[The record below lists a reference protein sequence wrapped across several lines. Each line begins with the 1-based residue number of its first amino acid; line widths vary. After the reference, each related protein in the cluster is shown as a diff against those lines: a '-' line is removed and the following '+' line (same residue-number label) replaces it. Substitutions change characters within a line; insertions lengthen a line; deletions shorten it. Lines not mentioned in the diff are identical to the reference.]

1 MVAFAQQQR
10 AQTAPARRPQ
20 PVAKPHSQRAAV
32 AAAIGQAG
40 AQPRLKLGARD
51 DPLEREAEH
60 TAERVIRTSGPIT
73 DDPPAL
79 GTGGSAAAQ
88 RAPPAAAPAA
98 TSMTEGGAPGDAPA
112 DAPVPLPEEAEE
124 PGAAGTLPEPLARRI
139 GRLHRGGRPL
149 PEDLRAFMEP
159 RFGQDFS
166 TVRIHTD
173 DEAAHLSETIHAHAF
188 TLGEHIAFNR
198 GAFRP
203 DSRDGRRLIAHELT
217 HVVQQREA
225 GADRPDAGA
234 APVRRSWIDSL
245 RRGGRRLVG
254 AGIDMATGAYDRL
267 TGALGEIFDKAG
279 NFIASKG
286 MAVVQKLAP
295 DFAAVLQ
302 EIIDKGPVGWLKD
315 RVAAVFDRLVDAV
328 TRLTPQGSVERLSEL
343 FSGML
348 ERAGTILEALASGDC
363 GPLFD
368 AIRRLRTLVTDA
380 AGAAWDRLT
389 DFLSP
394 IGDFFAHL
402 WESTGAPALDFITG
416 VAGDLWDGIK
426 ALGRRIWNWTRPIRD
441 TLGAAWDWVKRRLFG
456 SSNDS
461 GGDNQGGLVGWV
473 QDKAGEAWDWIKAR
487 TRPLWQPIQQGVEWL
502 RELVPPAFV
511 KRLGEDMQAFSNDLG
526 TAEQQMAGAG
536 EEGGPGAGVAENR
549 AALADALPTVESVLE
564 RVRGLLVESGDW
576 MVKTLGGVGDKVAA
590 FFAGLRQLDITR
602 PLARA
607 LGWLERGIAG
617 LSRWAESGVKRL
629 FDGLVTGFD
638 RLKPFIERMIGVVR
652 RLLSVVADLYQ
663 LPQLVVSSVWGLIPE
678 CIRKPVQDFLVNQIL
693 ARIPVFGQLLALPD
707 LWEKVKAKAMEILR
721 KLFVD
726 GDLAAAAWA
735 FFQAAL
741 RLIGLP
747 PELVVSLLAN
757 AAAAIGHILQ
767 DPIGFLLNLVR
778 AAGRG
783 FAQFFSN
790 IFGHLKAGIAGWL
803 FGTLRKGGIEP
814 PEDFSLR
821 SILGVVLQI
830 LDITTDRIFDR
841 IGRRVGSGVALRMR
855 RMLEHATGAWQ
866 FLRTLMEE
874 GPGALWTALRERLS
888 DLGGQVLDSVINWV
902 SITIIKQASI
912 RLTPLLAPTGVS
924 NVIALVMEIYR
935 VITALTAQLRALFEV
950 ANRFLAGVAE
960 IASGALGKAADFLE
974 DALGQAVPP
983 ALAFLAHYAGLGDVS
998 SRIRKMVEGIRERVD
1013 AALDWLIERALRLGE
1028 GFVELARRGGR
1039 AVRRGAR
1046 ALVNWWQTERELE
1059 TEGGER
1065 HTLSVDAE
1073 KERQALT
1080 IESDPQ
1086 PYSQFVADLQLPD
1099 SAADKRKE
1107 ALDAAEEVDR
1117 LSEEC
1122 RALEGQLADSAIDEQ
1137 AYSEKR
1143 KKLSEKLGGAVE
1155 DLVPKTRALLE
1166 LASPGSGGDAERVAE
1181 MASSPAVYGS
1191 TTAAGFGTS
1200 VRVNFLT
1207 RNHDEGSDPDVTNET
1222 WNTLLKRR
1230 GHYVRGHLLNE
1241 DLGGPGDQW
1250 YNLTPLTQRANLLG
1264 SNSMFR
1270 TFEAPVKSVVQ
1281 PEDSKVAGFAVNYI
1295 VTAHYPGGSHPL
1307 EAEVDEELTAARLGD
1322 EGEVSDAKRAT
1333 LELEREI
1340 IEAEKKIPS
1349 SVECR
1354 SNIVLEDGSSGE
1366 SDELDAAQKK
1376 FPIEETIDNSHA
1388 MRQRLDENVNYKGHR
1403 ETIYVNEQPIGK
1415 DNKLKK
1421 FSAIDDD
1428 LADHITRQRDEL
1440 KDEFGYRT
1448 YKDLRQEA
1456 DIDPDVWERIDQDE
1470 SYRLRL
1476 YRRN

>member
-20 PVAKPHSQRAAV
+20 PVARPHSQRAAV
-32 AAAIGQAG
+32 AAAISQAG
-40 AQPRLKLGARD
+40 AQPRLKLGAHD
-51 DPLEREAEH
+51 DPLEREAER
-60 TAERVIRTSGPIT
+60 TAEQVTRTPGPVT
-73 DDPPAL
+73 DDPPAF
-79 GTGGSAAAQ
+79 GTGASAAAQ

-112 DAPVPLPEEAEE
+112 DAPLPLPEEAEE
-124 PGAAGTLPEPLARRI
+124 AGAAGTLPEPLARRI
-139 GRLHRGGRPL
+139 GQLRQGGRPL

-225 GADRPDAGA
+225 GADRPDAEA
-234 APVRRSWIDSL
+234 APVRRSLIGGL
-245 RRGGRRLVG
+245 RRVGSRLVG
-254 AGIDMATGAYDRL
+254 AGIDMAKGAYDRL
-267 TGALGEIFDKAG
+267 TGAVGEIFDKAG

-286 MAVVQKLAP
+286 MAVVEKLAP

-394 IGDFFAHL
+394 IGDFFAQL

-426 ALGRRIWNWTRPIRD
+426 ALGRRIWSWTRPIRE

-473 QDKAGEAWDWIKAR
+473 QDQAGEAWDWIKAR

-511 KRLGEDMQAFSNDLG
+511 KRLGEDMQALSNDLG

-564 RVRGLLVESGDW
+564 RVRGFLVDSGDW
-576 MVKTLGGVGDKVAA
+576 MVRTLGGVGDKVAA

-607 LGWLERGIAG
+607 LGWLEQGIAG
-617 LSRWAESGVKRL
+617 LSRWAERGVQGL
-629 FDGLVTGFD
+629 FGVLVGAFD
-638 RLKPFIERMIGVVR
+638 RLTPFIERMIGVVR

-707 LWEKVKAKAMEILR
+707 LWEKVKAKALEILR

-735 FFQAAL
+735 FFKAAL

-888 DLGGQVLDSVINWV
+888 DLGGQVLDSIINWV
-902 SITIIKQASI
+902 SVTIIKQASI

-998 SRIRKMVEGIRERVD
+998 SRIREMVEGIRERVD

-1080 IESDPQ
+1080 IESEPQ
-1086 PYSQFVADLQLPD
+1086 PYAEFVRKLSLPD
-1099 SAADKRKE
+1099 SAADERVE
-1107 ALDAAEEVDR
+1107 ALESAAKVDKLSGDCRKLEDQLAESTIDEQTYSERRKALERQLGEAMDR
-1117 LSEEC
+1117 LSTLTHE
-1122 RALEGQLADSAIDEQ
+1122 
-1137 AYSEKR
+1137 
-1143 KKLSEKLGGAVE
+1143 
-1155 DLVPKTRALLE
+1155 LLE
-1166 LASPGSGGDAERVAE
+1166 QSTGDSVTDLP
-1181 MASSPAVYGS
+1181 STPAIYGPRTS
-1191 TTAAGFGTS
+1191 AGFGSS
-1200 VRVNFLT
+1200 VRVELLT
-1207 RNHDEGSDPDVTNET
+1207 RDHPPGSTPRNAPENAT
-1222 WNTLLKRR
+1222 WNRLRR
-1230 GHYVRGHLLNE
+1230 RMDGGGTYYVRGHLLNE
-1241 DLGGPGDQW
+1241 HLGGPGDTW
-1250 YNLTPLTQRANLLG
+1250 DNLTPLTQGAN
-1264 SNSMFR
+1264 NRDAESMLHR
-1270 TFEAPVKSVVQ
+1270 FEDPVKDAV
-1281 PEDSKVAGFAVNYI
+1281 EDGRAVNYI
-1295 VTAHYPGGSHPL
+1295 VTANYGVSHPL
-1307 EAEVDEELTAARLGD
+1307 AAEAEAHRTEEGDTDSDVIADIIQAESRIPGTLDCRSEELKPDGTAGGTVAVHQVDNSFKANTLEDYSIRARPKTRFYIDNEARAGNIGRLAQLDGVDRDLAQAIID
-1322 EGEVSDAKRAT
+1322 ERPDGGYRRSAT
-1333 LELEREI
+1333 LKQASGMTDAQWESARKTDAFYVHI
-1340 IEAEKKIPS
+1340 FQ
-1349 SVECR
+1349 R
-1354 SNIVLEDGSSGE
+1354 S
-1366 SDELDAAQKK
+1366 
-1376 FPIEETIDNSHA
+1376 
-1388 MRQRLDENVNYKGHR
+1388 
-1403 ETIYVNEQPIGK
+1403 
-1415 DNKLKK
+1415 
-1421 FSAIDDD
+1421 
-1428 LADHITRQRDEL
+1428 
-1440 KDEFGYRT
+1440 
-1448 YKDLRQEA
+1448 
-1456 DIDPDVWERIDQDE
+1456 
-1470 SYRLRL
+1470 
-1476 YRRN
+1476 

>member
-10 AQTAPARRPQ
+10 AQPAPARRPQ
-20 PVAKPHSQRAAV
+20 PVAKPHSQRAAI
-32 AAAIGQAG
+32 AAVIGQAG
-40 AQPRLKLGARD
+40 LQPRLKLGARD
-51 DPLEREAEH
+51 DPLEREAER
-60 TAERVIRTSGPIT
+60 TAERVTRGPAPAS
-73 DDPPAL
+73 DDPTAPGA
-79 GTGGSAAAQ
+79 GSPDAAR
-88 RAPPAAAPAA
+88 RAPPATAPVA
-98 TSMTEGGAPGDAPA
+98 SGAHGAAPA
-112 DAPVPLPEEAEE
+112 DAPVPLPEEREE
-124 PGAAGTLPEPLARRI
+124 EAPGAADALPEPLARRI
-139 GRLHRGGRPL
+139 GHLQQGGRPL

-166 TVRIHTD
+166 AVRIHTD
-173 DEAAHLSETIHAHAF
+173 DEAARLSEAIHAHAF

-217 HVVQQREA
+217 HVVQQRSA
-225 GADRPDAGA
+225 GVDHQDATA
-234 APVRRSWIDSL
+234 PPVRRSWIDSL

-254 AGIDMATGAYDRL
+254 AGIDMAKGAYDRL
-267 TGALGEIFDKAG
+267 TGAVGDIFDKAG

-286 MAVVQKLAP
+286 MAVVEKLAP
-295 DFAAVLQ
+295 NLAPILQ

-315 RVAAVFDRLVDAV
+315 RVAAVFDRLVEAV
-328 TRLTPQGSVERLSEL
+328 TRLTPEGSVERLSEL

-348 ERAGTILEALASGDC
+348 ERAGAIVEALASGDC

-389 DFLSP
+389 DFLAP
-394 IGDFFAHL
+394 VGNFFADL
-402 WESTGAPALDFITG
+402 WESTGARALDFITG

-426 ALGRRIWNWTRPIRD
+426 ALGRRIWNWTRPIRE
-441 TLGAAWDWVKRRLFG
+441 TLGAAWDWVKGKLFG

-461 GGDNQGGLVGWV
+461 SGNDQGGLVGWV

-511 KRLGEDMQAFSNDLG
+511 KRLGEDMQALSNDLG

-549 AALADALPTVESVLE
+549 AALANALPTVEAVLA
-564 RVRGLLVESGDW
+564 RVRGLLVDSGRW
-576 MVKTLGGVGDKVAA
+576 LVERLGGVGDKVAA
-590 FFAGLRQLDITR
+590 FFSGLRQLDITR

-617 LSRWAESGVKRL
+617 LSRWAESGVKQL
-629 FDGLVTGFD
+629 FDGLVAGFD
-638 RLKPFIERMIGVVR
+638 RLTPFIERMIGVVR
-652 RLLSVVADLYQ
+652 RLLSVVTDLMQ
-663 LPQLVVSSVWGLIPE
+663 LPQLVLSAAWRLIPE
-678 CIRKPVQDFLVNQIL
+678 CIRKPVQDFIVNQIL

-783 FAQFFSN
+783 FSQFFSN
-790 IFGHLKAGIAGWL
+790 IVGHLKAGIAGWL

-841 IGRRVGSGVALRMR
+841 IGRQVGSGVALRMR
-855 RMLEHATGAWQ
+855 RMLEHASGAWQ
-866 FLRTLMEE
+866 FLRTLVEE
-874 GPGALWTALRERLS
+874 GPGALWAALRERLS
-888 DLGGQVLDSVINWV
+888 DLGGQVLDSIINWV
-902 SITIIKQASI
+902 SVTIIKQASI

-924 NVIALVMEIYR
+924 NVIALVMELYR
-935 VITALTAQLRALFEV
+935 VITALTAQLRALLEV

-960 IASGALGKAADFLE
+960 IASGALGKAADYLE
-974 DALGQAVPP
+974 DALGRAVPP

-998 SRIRKMVEGIRERVD
+998 SRIREMVEGIRERVD

-1046 ALVNWWQTERELE
+1046 ALVNWWQAEREVE

-1065 HTLSVDAE
+1065 HTLSIDAE

-1080 IESDPQ
+1080 IESRPT
-1086 PYSQFVADLQLPD
+1086 PYAEFIAALKLPD
-1099 SAADKRKE
+1099 DAADTRRR
-1107 ALDAAEEVDR
+1107 ALAAAEAVEGLIGESRD
-1117 LSEEC
+1117 
-1122 RALEGQLADSAIDEQ
+1122 LEGQLEASAIDEPT
-1137 AYSEKR
+1137 YTEKR
-1143 KKLSEKLGGAVE
+1143 KALKNRMDEAMDQLSTL
-1155 DLVPKTRALLE
+1155 TRELLE
-1166 LASPGSGGDAERVAE
+1166 QSTGGSVADLP
-1181 MASSPAVYGS
+1181 STPAIYGPR
-1191 TTAAGFGTS
+1191 TAAGFGSS
-1200 VRVNFLT
+1200 VRVELLT
-1207 RNHDEGSDPDVTNET
+1207 RDHPTGSTPRNAPENES
-1222 WNTLLKRR
+1222 WNLLRR
-1230 GHYVRGHLLNE
+1230 RMDGGGTYYVRGHLLNE
-1241 DLGGPGDQW
+1241 HLGGPGDTW
-1250 YNLTPLTQRANLLG
+1250 DNLTPLTQGANNRD
-1264 SNSMFR
+1264 SQSMLHR
-1270 TFEAPVKSVVQ
+1270 FEDPVKDAVEGGQ
-1281 PEDSKVAGFAVNYI
+1281 AVNYI
-1295 VTAHYPGGSHPL
+1295 VTANYGVSHPL
-1307 EAEVDEELTAARLGD
+1307 VAEAEAHRTEEGDTDADVIADIIQAEQRIPRTLDCSSEKITPDGKAAGTVASHQVDNRFKANALDDYSIRARPKTRFYIDD
-1322 EGEVSDAKRAT
+1322 EALAAKRADNVGR
-1333 LELEREI
+1333 L
-1340 IEAEKKIPS
+1340 A
-1349 SVECR
+1349 
-1354 SNIVLEDGSSGE
+1354 
-1366 SDELDAAQKK
+1366 ELDGVDHDLARA
-1376 FPIEETIDNSHA
+1376 IVDNRPDGGYRRSA
-1388 MRQRLDENVNYKGHR
+1388 
-1403 ETIYVNEQPIGK
+1403 T
-1415 DNKLKK
+1415 LKK
-1421 FSAIDDD
+1421 
-1428 LADHITRQRDEL
+1428 
-1440 KDEFGYRT
+1440 
-1448 YKDLRQEA
+1448 EA
-1456 DIDPDVWERIDQDE
+1456 RMTDAQWEAARKTDAFHVHFF
-1470 SYRLRL
+1470 
-1476 YRRN
+1476 RRS